1 MICEMTIDKR
11 QAGRMEETSVM
22 VRDLIPSIKELK
34 TTGMVFRS
42 IAIAG
47 MLLFLLAPRA
57 WIQAQSIE
65 LVEEPWKAFPAAQI
79 QFLKASPFRSQ
90 LEVNAK
96 TLLAI
101 GVDRALYAFRFQAG
115 LPTQGARPLR
125 GWATPEPSGAFP
137 GFFEGHYLSAISLH
151 AATDERFQPMV
162 DQMVQGLGEC
172 QKKMGGEY
180 LFASPEEEFAANRLD
195 GVVWYRVH
203 KLLEGLIA
211 AHVHAGNKEALP
223 IALQMANWIKRR
235 VQLYGDEFQK
245 VKEVEYGG
253 MTEAMENL
261 AQLSGR
267 PDLHDLAL
275 QWEQPEKVL
284 RKLADGG
291 DYLEHANTLAAK
303 IVGAAKI
310 MQASPSSSL
319 HRKAVEQF
327 WENTCGEGKKTYPT
341 GGTSIHEGM
350 PAKGKLANTQNR
362 MPQETCVSYNLM
374 KIAQTLYLTTGEPKY
389 VDFYERSLW
398 NAILGSQDPETGW
411 KTYYQPIGVHS
422 VKDFRSN
429 ETGCFC
435 CNGTGL
441 ENPARSASLI
451 YTHQVDRLRINLA
464 IASQLDWPEMQTRI
478 TQETSFPFSDTGTI
492 TVHTKIAKSFTI
504 ELRIPNWTTEAASVS
519 LNGEAVEV
527 AGRFV
532 SLRRTWQDGDRI
544 SFHFPQTFTTEPT
557 PDDDRQFS
565 ILRGPLVMAGIGT
578 DPKLGRWVAPSLDSL
593 FASISPSTS
602 NPNPSSSDLVFQAT
616 DQGGRSV
623 QLKPYFLIGA
633 NQFFTATWNLV
644 EAQPPQN
651 DKLNLALGK
660 PTICSTPEPEGTN
673 LECFMRSSK
682 AVDGLFGGDDDWY
695 VKWFPNGMSPQ
706 WIIID
711 LQHPES
717 IGSVRWIPA
726 KEDRDADIAYRYRIE
741 SSMDSE
747 SWQVIADAS
756 ENQKAES
763 AYQHAVDGTARWIR
777 LTTLPNPAVKD
788 HQARPKI
795 AEIQVFAP

>member
-1 MICEMTIDKR
+1 MIRDWKKD
-11 QAGRMEETSVM
+11 GRKSDRTEAHRAMAREGFFSFA
-22 VRDLIPSIKELK
+22 KLK
-34 TTGMVFRS
+34 TSGPVCHP

-47 MLLFLLAPRA
+47 ILLVLVAGPLV
-57 WIQAQSIE
+57 QSQSIE
-65 LVEEPWKAFPAAQI
+65 REEEAWQAFPAGQVH
-79 QFLKASPFRSQ
+79 FLEASPFRSQ
-90 LEVNAK
+90 MEVNAK

-115 LPTQGARPLR
+115 LPTLGAKPLR

-151 AATDERFQPMV
+151 AATDDRFRPMV
-162 DQMVQGLGEC
+162 DYMVTGLGEC
-172 QKKMGGEY
+172 QRAMGGEY

-211 AHVHAGNKEALP
+211 AHVHAQNKDALS
-223 IALQMANWIKRR
+223 IALKMADWIQRR
-235 VQLYGDEFQK
+235 VQLYGDDFQK

-261 AQLSGR
+261 AQLSNR
-267 PDLHDLAL
+267 ADLHELAL
-275 QWEQPEKVL
+275 RWEQPEKIL
-284 RKLADGG
+284 RNLAGGG

-310 MQASPSSSL
+310 MQAHPSSSL
-319 HRKAVEQF
+319 HHKAVKQF
-327 WENTCGEGKKTYPT
+327 WENTCGEGRKIYPT

-374 KIAQTLYLTTGEPKY
+374 KVTQSLYLATGDPKY
-389 VDFYERSLW
+389 MDFYERSLW

-441 ENPARSASLI
+441 ENPSRSASLI
-451 YTHQVDRLRINLA
+451 YTHQQDRLRINLA
-464 IASQLDWPEMQTRI
+464 IASRLDWPQMQTSI
-478 TQETSFPFSDTGTI
+478 TQETSFPFEDTGTI
-492 TVHTKIAKSFTI
+492 TVQTKVPRSFTI
-504 ELRIPNWTTEAASVS
+504 ELRIPTWTNKKASISV
-519 LNGEAVEV
+519 NDEAVEV
-527 AGRFV
+527 SGRFV
-532 SLRRTWQDGDRI
+532 TLQRTWQDGDRI
-544 SFHFPQTFTTEPT
+544 RFHFPQTFTTEST
-557 PDDDRQFS
+557 PDDGRQFS
-565 ILRGPLVMAGIGT
+565 ILRGPLVMTGIGT
-578 DPKLGRWVAPSLDSL
+578 DPRMGQWVAPSLDSP
-593 FASISPSTS
+593 FASLSPSTS
-602 NPNPSSSDLVFQAT
+602 NPEADSFDLEFQAT
-616 DQGGRSV
+616 DHGGRAIR
-623 QLKPYFLIGA
+623 LKPYFLIAA

-644 EAQPPQN
+644 DSHLPEDN
-651 DKLNLALGK
+651 KRNLALGK
-660 PTICSTPEPEGTN
+660 PTLCSTPEPEGTN

-706 WIIID
+706 WIIVD
-711 LQHPES
+711 LQQPEA

-726 KEDRDADIAYRYRIE
+726 KEDSDADISYRYRIE
-741 SSMDSE
+741 SSTDGE
-747 SWQVIADAS
+747 NWQILADAS
-756 ENQKAES
+756 ENQTAGP
-763 AYQHAVDGTARWIR
+763 AYQHPVDGTARWIR

-795 AEIQVFAP
+795 AELQVLAP